1 MFQTVGKKCLFA
13 HGSHFRTHMHP
24 DGQEKELQFALKKQD
39 KKDKG
44 RETAF
49 SVDQFDHFYRLLVRG
64 RKEIIDIA
72 SSFQRISIGLSCSL
86 NPILPLYL
94 NYLTFLFANANH
106 SWVSFI
112 IKSKHFP
119 SQTSEC
125 SISQGLLMVLRGT
138 KLSDKI
144 FYTLKILLRS
154 AGCKYVIRILSPSH
168 TDKVGEVCL
177 L

>member
-13 HGSHFRTHMHP
+13 HGSHFRAHMHP

-44 RETAF
+44 RGTVF
-49 SVDQFDHFYRLLVRG
+49 LVDQFDHFYRLLVRG

-94 NYLTFLFANANH
+94 SYLTFQLANANH
-106 SWVSFI
+106 S
-112 IKSKHFP
+112 
-119 SQTSEC
+119 
-125 SISQGLLMVLRGT
+125 
-138 KLSDKI
+138 
-144 FYTLKILLRS
+144 
-154 AGCKYVIRILSPSH
+154 
-168 TDKVGEVCL
+168 
-177 L
+177 